1 MPTTGS
7 VKHRPKGVSNT
18 DRREYQTPINRPTAK
33 LKKTEV
39 TANPA
44 KRVITCI
51 LGFLALSEPQVKTPR
66 GAGVVVL
73 WCAVYRLSLFIRK

>member
-18 DRREYQTPINRPTAK
+18 DRREYQTPINRPAAK

-44 KRVITCI
+44 KRVITC
-51 LGFLALSEPQVKTPR
+51 LYQYEE
-66 GAGVVVL
+66 VVL
-73 WCAVYRLSLFIRK
+73 LPLPLLRPSYQNFNQKKEIKKSEFN

>member
-18 DRREYQTPINRPTAK
+18 DRREYQTPINRPAAK

-51 LGFLALSEPQVKTPR
+51 LYIIG
-66 GAGVVVL
+66 
-73 WCAVYRLSLFIRK
+73 I